1 MFIPANANRALSPDC
16 AAGGPRGFA
25 RRLVRRA
32 RRAFTLV
39 EVMVGVLV
47 LSLLVF
53 TLYRFVQTTLLA
65 SIASMRLSQDREAV
79 VGLINFVQAALNEVP
94 AHGQGVFK
102 GSPSMEH
109 DMPLDEMEWIC
120 QAGPGMLTTS
130 GDSEYFVKLAIQRS
144 TAKNANW
151 YEIGLARRL
160 TESQE
165 KDATWL
171 PLLSPVAAMEI
182 RYYDPRTSGY
192 VERWNDLNTRP
203 ALVRIR
209 VWRNANDA
217 PYEAVLNVPAANIQ
231 Q

>member
-1 MFIPANANRALSPDC
+1 MSIPANASVALFENRVVA
-16 AAGGPRGFA
+16 PRGFA
-25 RRLVRRA
+25 RQLAHRVRC
-32 RRAFTLV
+32 AFTLV
-39 EVMVGVLV
+39 EVMVGILV

-65 SIASMRLSQDREAV
+65 SIASTRISQDRQAV
-79 VGLINFVQAALNEVP
+79 VGLIDFAQAALNEIP
-94 AHGQGVFK
+94 AHGQGVFTGK
-102 GSPSMEH
+102 PSMEH
-109 DMPLDEMEWIC
+109 DASFDEMEWIC

-130 GDSEYFVKLAIQRS
+130 ADSEYFVTLAIRKS
-144 TAKNANW
+144 SAKNANW

-171 PLLSPVAAMEI
+171 PLLSPAAAMEI
-182 RYYDPRTSGY
+182 RYYDPRVSGY

-209 VWRNANDA
+209 VWRNANDV